1 MLAAEGACY
10 DRWMVRPI
18 VALALLVVACKSSD
32 STGTTGT
39 GASAPSSGG
48 HAGIQDATKAFAD
61 ALATGDPAKVR
72 AEMPP
77 RATLAKYFACD
88 AIAARIDT
96 TAEQAITR
104 PTAAPKGGTFLGV
117 GDTQTHI
124 IDDAFDGCR
133 VTEQILVVEV
143 TTRWK
148 VGDQEQTSALQLVRL
163 GKRWYT
169 FDLPAE

>member
-1 MLAAEGACY
+1 ML
-10 DRWMVRPI
+10 RPI

-32 STGTTGT
+32 PGGSASST
-39 GASAPSSGG
+39 PSSGG

-77 RATLAKYFACD
+77 RAALAKYFACD
-88 AIAARIDT
+88 QITARIDT
-96 TAEQAITR
+96 TAEHAITR

-117 GDTQTHI
+117 GDTQTHV
-124 IDDAFDGCR
+124 IDGDLDGCR